1 LRRRCG
7 VFHGKDVLH
16 RDLKASNNILCDD
29 HNLDRH
35 TGEKQ
40 EAIFHHSIFMHIADY
55 ESSVGVVGTPFWRAP
70 EILQQLKE
78 KKPRVEFPR
87 EADVYND
94 MLRGLDR
101 TYSI

>member
-1 LRRRCG
+1 
-7 VFHGKDVLH
+7 
-16 RDLKASNNILCDD
+16 
-29 HNLDRH
+29 
-35 TGEKQ
+35 
-40 EAIFHHSIFMHIADY
+40 MHIADY